1 MLREL
6 TRQARA
12 GEHLSARQAEGAL
25 DAILSQPFEDAE
37 IADLLVALADK
48 GEHPQEITGFARAMR
63 RHALRMPGG
72 RDDLVD
78 TAGTG
83 GGGDTFNVSTTA
95 AFVIAGAGVAVAKH
109 GNRAVTS
116 RSGSADVLETLGVK
130 IDHPP
135 ELTVECLQQLGVA
148 FFFAPAFH
156 PAMARVAGIRS
167 SLGRRTIFNLLGPLT
182 NPMGAPCQVVGV
194 FAPELT
200 ETLAWSLASL
210 GCRRAWVVHSKDGLD
225 EISPAALT
233 RVSEVEEKSVRNF
246 DFDPRDYGIEDDES
260 PLPRGGDP
268 QHNASIT
275 LGVLE
280 GRLGGRAR
288 QIVLLN
294 AAAAIALVEE
304 EGFEQALDQAAESLD
319 SGAALDKLRRLIQAT
334 QTGDLS

>member
-6 TRQARA
+6 TRQAEG
-12 GEHLSARQAEGAL
+12 GEHLSARQAEEAL
-25 DAILSQPFEDAE
+25 DAILSRHLPDSE
-37 IADLLVALADK
+37 IAELLVALAEK

-63 RHALRMPGG
+63 RHALRLPVR

-83 GGGDTFNVSTTA
+83 GGADTFNVSTTA

-116 RSGSADVLETLGVK
+116 RSGSADLLEELGVD
-130 IDHPP
+130 IGHQP
-135 ELTVECLQQLGVA
+135 ELAAACLQEIGVA
-148 FFFAPAFH
+148 FLFAPAFH
-156 PAMARVAGIRS
+156 PAMARVAQIRRNLS
-167 SLGRRTIFNLLGPLT
+167 RRTIFNLLGPLT
-182 NPMGAPCQVVGV
+182 NPMGASYQLVGV

-200 ETLAWSLASL
+200 ESLAWSLASL
-210 GCRRAWVVHSKDGLD
+210 GCRRAWVVHSRDGLD

-233 RVSEVEEKSVRNF
+233 RVSQVEDRRVQTF
-246 DFDPRDYGIEDDES
+246 DFDPRDYGIEEDER
-260 PLPRGGDP
+260 PLPKGGDP
-268 QHNASIT
+268 ARNAEIT
-275 LGVLE
+275 TGLLE

-294 AAAAIALVEE
+294 AAAAIYLVE
-304 EGFEQALDQAAESLD
+304 GGSFEQALDKAAESLD
-319 SGAALDKLRRLIQAT
+319 SGAALEKLRRLVQAT